1 MKKLIINN
9 VKIVKI
15 ILKIALITFMT
26 ATVFASKDA
35 LLKDL
40 DALEPGF
47 ITSFYLSV
55 FTVFLAVLLILT
67 TGGIWKAI
75 DRINRCSLKE
85 FVGYEELPF

>member
-1 MKKLIINN
+1 MKKLIVNN

-26 ATVFASKDA
+26 ATVFASRDS

-40 DALEPGF
+40 NALEPGF

-55 FTVFLAVLLILT
+55 FAIFLAILLILL
-67 TGGIWKAI
+67 TGGVWKAI

-85 FVGYEELPF
+85 FIGYEELPF

>member
-1 MKKLIINN
+1 MKKLIVNN
-9 VKIVKI
+9 VKTVKI

-26 ATVFASKDA
+26 ATILASRDA

-55 FTVFLAVLLILT
+55 FVVFLTVLLILLT
-67 TGGIWKAI
+67 AGIWKAI

-85 FVGYEELPF
+85 FIGYEELPF

>member
-1 MKKLIINN
+1 MKKLIVNN
-9 VKIVKI
+9 VKTVKI

-26 ATVFASKDA
+26 ATILASRDA

-55 FTVFLAVLLILT
+55 FVVFLTILLILLT
-67 TGGIWKAI
+67 AGIWKAI

-85 FVGYEELPF
+85 FIGYEELPF